1 MNSKERVRA
10 AIHFNR
16 PDRVP
21 IFNIVSGDVAPMPL
35 MPSKDWNPGFVENEI
50 GLFPHNKNPNTW
62 ESPDWVNNRPEFE
75 GGNWKNI
82 PHEEVDEFG

>member
-35 MPSKDWNPGFVENEI
+35 MPSKDWNPGFVENV
-50 GLFPHNKNPNTW
+50 G
-62 ESPDWVNNRPEFE
+62 
-75 GGNWKNI
+75 
-82 PHEEVDEFG
+82 